1 MQHAGQC
8 RQAERSAWLWATC
21 RTDSTCNL
29 RLRGLAYDSSTILN
43 VVFLFKKHFECPAAR
58 RNESAGDVCF
68 EQSHE
73 TGRFRPGVELSCFSK
88 PSLAH
93 DGDCSS

>member
-43 VVFLFKKHFECPAAR
+43 VVFLFKSTLNVLLLYVMSQRGTCVLSRAMKQAASGLGL
-58 RNESAGDVCF
+58 N
-68 EQSHE
+68 
-73 TGRFRPGVELSCFSK
+73 
-88 PSLAH
+88 
-93 DGDCSS
+93 